1 MKTPYVQ
8 SSRLPP
14 SNETKQM
21 CYVCSRDRRAAW
33 GDRGCSRERGKELPG
48 RENFVSS
55 SRTEM
60 ADNVADGL
68 AGLSIDPEAKVRL
81 EMGEMTALAD
91 GQ

>member
-1 MKTPYVQ
+1 M
-8 SSRLPP
+8 P
-14 SNETKQM
+14 SYRVPSDEIETD
-21 CYVCSRDRRAAW
+21 VLCSRDRRAAW
-33 GDRGCSRERGKELPG
+33 GDSGCSRERGKELPG

-60 ADNVADGL
+60 ADNVADGV

>member
-8 SSRLPP
+8 SSHIPP
-14 SNETKQM
+14 SDEMKQM
-21 CYVCSRDRRAAW
+21 CYVPETGVRRG
-33 GDRGCSRERGKELPG
+33 GDSGCSRERGKELPG